1 MNRRV
6 DRMDR
11 RGAILSMEL
20 VLVLPILMLL
30 IFAVAEFSMLTSAQT
45 KVSDAARTG
54 ARVLSMSGGNSTEIQ
69 QLVMEILGPNLA
81 NGCQVDVQPGQFAGD
96 TGLVRVTV
104 PMRNATPDLLWM
116 TGFSVRGR
124 SIRIEA
130 PMVME
135 HRLVSEDLNRL

>member
-1 MNRRV
+1 
-6 DRMDR
+6 MDR

-45 KVSDAARTG
+45 RVSDAARHG
-54 ARVLSMSGGNSTEIQ
+54 ARVLSMSGGSSSEIQ
-69 QLVMEILGPNLA
+69 LLVTQMLGPNLA
-81 NGCQVDVQPGQFAGD
+81 NGCQVEVHPGKFAGD

-104 PMRNATPDLLWM
+104 PMQNATPDLLWM

-135 HRLVSEDLNRL
+135 QRLVSEELNRL